1 MEWLYWINVIMFY
14 IDIILKN
21 VINVLVY
28 IVQILIQIIVT
39 LFSKINY
46 SQLIFFFSS
55 YVNSIL
61 FLIMMVTM
69 LMHAKMGCETIVE
82 DYVSSS
88 ALKKI
93 TIYALALV
101 FYGAILSVLFSIVSI
116 LINN

>member
-1 MEWLYWINVIMFY
+1 MSNYSLKWIVQRITA
-14 IDIILKN
+14 IIL
-21 VINVLVY
+21 VPLTFWFVY
-28 IVQILIQIIVT
+28 KCI

-46 SQLIFFFSS
+46 SQLVSFFDS
-55 YVNSIL
+55 YINSIF
-61 FLIMMVTM
+61 FLIMMSTM
-69 LMHAKMGCETIVE
+69 LIHAKIGCETIVE

-101 FYGAILSVLFSIVSI
+101 FYGAVLSAVFSIVSI

>member
-1 MEWLYWINVIMFY
+1 MA
-14 IDIILKN
+14 
-21 VINVLVY
+21 
-28 IVQILIQIIVT
+28 
-39 LFSKINY
+39 
-46 SQLIFFFSS
+46 
-55 YVNSIL
+55 
-61 FLIMMVTM
+61 TM
-69 LMHAKMGCETIVE
+69 LIHAKMGCETIVE